1 MAPIPN
7 PRILFTKAPV
17 AGNFLV
23 EGENIVYEK
32 SPTIDLDQK
41 LESGQFLTKTLLLSP
56 EPYMRDRMRD
66 PSRSSYGT
74 PMKLGQP
81 IVGNGL
87 VLVLR
92 SEKEGIK
99 AGDYM
104 CGFTPWEAYTVQP
117 YVDARVEFKGFAPG
131 TLDMDTLSLHQV
143 SNPGSAFPWR
153 TFCNALGMP
162 GFTGFVGF
170 EKFGDAKPGETI
182 YVSSGASGVGSMVI
196 QLAKIK
202 GLKVIAS
209 AGSDEKVEYMR
220 TIGADAPFNYKRSNS
235 ALQDELKAHGPID
248 IYFDNVG
255 GEHLE
260 AALDNMN
267 LNGRV
272 IACGAISEYNIPWEK
287 KDGIKNMGRMF
298 PLRLTLRGFIIGD
311 HLGMQPR
318 FLEEIPPL
326 VARGKLRL
334 REHLFHGLETGIEA
348 FQSMFNGKATAK
360 PIIVVDEE
368 YAS

>member
-1 MAPIPN
+1 MAPTPN
-7 PRILFTKAPV
+7 PRIVFAKAPV

-23 EGENIVYEK
+23 EGENIVFEQT
-32 SPTIDLDQK
+32 PTIDLDQK

-56 EPYMRDRMRD
+56 EPYMRERMRD
-66 PSRSSYGT
+66 PSLPSYGT

-81 IVGNGL
+81 IVGTGL
-87 VLVLR
+87 VIVLR

-104 CGFTPWEAYTVQP
+104 LGFTPWEAYTVQP
-117 YVDARVEFKGFAPG
+117 YVGPRVEFKGFAPG
-131 TLDMDTLSLHQV
+131 TFDMDTLALQPV
-143 SNPGSAFPWR
+143 PNPGGAFPWR
-153 TFCNALGMP
+153 SFCSALGLP
-162 GFTGFVGF
+162 GFTGFVGL
-170 EKFGDAKPGETI
+170 ENFGDAKPGETI
-182 YVSSGASGVGSMVI
+182 FVSSGASGVGSMVI

-220 TIGADAPFNYKRSNS
+220 SIGADAAFNYKKSS
-235 ALQDELKAHGPID
+235 LQDELKAHGPVD

-260 AALDNMN
+260 AAIDNMN

-272 IACGAISEYNIPWEK
+272 IACGAIAEYNIPREK
-287 KDGIKNMGRMF
+287 RHGIKNMGRMF
-298 PLRLTLRGFIIGD
+298 PLRLNLRGFLITD

-318 FLEEIPPL
+318 FLAEIPPL
-326 VARGKLRL
+326 LAQGKIKVK
-334 REHLFHGLETGIEA
+334 EHLFHGLENGIEA
-348 FQSMFNGKATAK
+348 FQSLFDGNAMAK
-360 PIIVVDEE
+360 PVIVVDEQ